1 MAVFLGREK
10 IREILEAAQS
20 EEVEGESSMLP
31 IRSRK
36 RDAAPPIFKR
46 DVDVNK
52 RQHIR

>member
-10 IREILEAAQS
+10 IRKFLEAAQS
-20 EEVEGESSMLP
+20 EKVEGVSSMLP

-36 RDAAPPIFKR
+36 RDAAPPIFEQ

-52 RQHIR
+52 RQHLR